1 MSENSD
7 AIWLTQDAYD
17 KLAEELRSLKD
28 EGRPAVSNKI
38 ASARSEGDLSEN
50 GGYHA
55 AREEQGQMEARIRQ
69 LEEMLRRAK
78 VGEAAPTGEVAPG
91 SRVTIAYD
99 GDLDDTDT
107 FILGSREML
116 GVADIDVQVFS
127 PQSPLG
133 EAVLGTR
140 EGDEVSYV
148 APNGK
153 TIAVTIVKVEAHR

>member
-1 MSENSD
+1 
-7 AIWLTQDAYD
+7 
-17 KLAEELRSLKD
+17 
-28 EGRPAVSNKI
+28 
-38 ASARSEGDLSEN
+38 
-50 GGYHA
+50 
-55 AREEQGQMEARIRQ
+55 MEARIRQ

-133 EAVLGTR
+133 EAVLGCR

-153 TIAVTIVKVEAHR
+153 TIAVTIVTVEAHR